1 MNNVALA
8 IFQSVIFTVMVLG
21 LLSLL
26 TNLVPGLVIIWAGAL
41 VYGIY
46 EITSKT
52 VTPGGII
59 LFVLITGLMAFG
71 SVVDN
76 ILMGATA
83 KQAGAS
89 WLAIGV
95 SMVAGI
101 AGSFI
106 PFLFPFGGLICAL
119 ASLFLVEV
127 IRLRN
132 WRDAMKSTKSMM
144 VGCGFSILARFGI
157 GILMI
162 LFWLVWV
169 VVG

>member
-1 MNNVALA
+1 MNSVGLAL
-8 IFQSVIFTVMVLG
+8 FQAVIFTVMVLG

-46 EITSKT
+46 E
-52 VTPGGII
+52 VTTQTYTAGGIV
-59 LFVLITGLMAFG
+59 LFVLITGLMLFG
-71 SVVDN
+71 SIVDN

-83 KQAGAS
+83 KQGGAS
-89 WLAIGV
+89 WLAIGI

-106 PFLFPFGGLICAL
+106 PFLFPFGGLICSLAAL
-119 ASLFLVEV
+119 FIVEA
-127 IRLRN
+127 IRLKN
-132 WRDAMKSTKSMM
+132 WREAVKSTKSMM
-144 VGCGFSILARFGI
+144 VGCGFSVLARFGI

-162 LFWLVWV
+162 LFWLIWV
-169 VVG
+169 VIG

>member
-1 MNNVALA
+1 MNSVALA
-8 IFQSVIFTVMVLG
+8 LFQSVIFTVMVLG

-46 EITSKT
+46 EVATQTYT
-52 VTPGGII
+52 VGGII

-83 KQAGAS
+83 KEAGAS
-89 WLAIGV
+89 WLAIGI
-95 SMVAGI
+95 SMLAGI
-101 AGSFI
+101 LGSFI

-119 ASLFLVEV
+119 AALFIVEV
-127 IRLRN
+127 IRLKN
-132 WRDAMKSTKSMM
+132 WQKAVHSAKSMM
-144 VGCGFSILARFGI
+144 VGCGFSVLARFGI

-162 LFWLVWV
+162 LFYLIWV
-169 VVG
+169 VIG

>member
-1 MNNVALA
+1 MESVALA
-8 IFQSVIFTVMVLG
+8 LFQSIVFTVMVLG

-26 TNLVPGLVIIWAGAL
+26 TNLVPGLVIMWLAAL

-46 EITSKT
+46 EVISNTYT
-52 VTPGGII
+52 TGGII

-71 SVVDN
+71 SVIDN

-89 WLAIGV
+89 WLAIGL

-119 ASLFLVEV
+119 AAIFIVEV

-132 WRDAMKSTKSMM
+132 WRAAVKSTKSMM
-144 VGCGFSILARFGI
+144 VGCGFSVLARFGI

-162 LFWLVWV
+162 LFWLIWV
-169 VVG
+169 VIR

>member
-1 MNNVALA
+1 MNSVALA
-8 IFQSVIFTVMVLG
+8 LFQAVIFTVMVVG

-26 TNLVPGLVIIWAGAL
+26 TNMVPGLVIIWAGAL

-46 EITSKT
+46 EVITQT
-52 VTPGGII
+52 YTAGGII

-83 KQAGAS
+83 KEAGAS
-89 WLAIGV
+89 WLAIGI
-95 SMVAGI
+95 SMVAGVV
-101 AGSFI
+101 GSFI

-119 ASLFLVEV
+119 LALFLVEV
-127 IRLRN
+127 IRLKN
-132 WRDAMKSTKSMM
+132 WRKAMNSAKSMAM
-144 VGCGFSILARFGI
+144 GCGFSVLARFGI

-169 VVG
+169 VIG

>member
-1 MNNVALA
+1 MNNVGLAL
-8 IFQSVIFTVMVLG
+8 FQAVIFTVMVLG

-46 EITSKT
+46 E
-52 VTPGGII
+52 VTTQTYTAGGIV
-59 LFVLITGLMAFG
+59 LFVLITGLMLFG
-71 SVVDN
+71 SIVDN

-83 KQAGAS
+83 KQGGAS
-89 WLAIGV
+89 WLAIGI

-106 PFLFPFGGLICAL
+106 PFLFPFGGLICSLAAL
-119 ASLFLVEV
+119 FIVEA
-127 IRLRN
+127 IRLKN
-132 WRDAMKSTKSMM
+132 WREAVKSTKSMM
-144 VGCGFSILARFGI
+144 VGCGFSVLARFGI

-162 LFWLVWV
+162 LFWLIWV
-169 VVG
+169 VIG

>member
-1 MNNVALA
+1 MNSVALA

-26 TNLVPGLVIIWAGAL
+26 TNMIPGLVIIWAGAL

-46 EITSKT
+46 EVITETYT
-52 VTPGGII
+52 VGGII
-59 LFVLITGLMAFG
+59 LFILITGLMIFG

-76 ILMGATA
+76 LLMGVTA
-83 KQAGAS
+83 KGAGAS
-89 WLAIGV
+89 WLAIGI
-95 SMVAGI
+95 SMVAGVL
-101 AGSFI
+101 GSFI

-119 ASLFLVEV
+119 LALFIVEA

-132 WRDAMKSTKSMM
+132 WRDALKSTKSM
-144 VGCGFSILARFGI
+144 VKGCGFAMLARFGI

-169 VVG
+169 VIG

>member
-1 MNNVALA
+1 MNTVALA

-46 EITSKT
+46 EVITKT
-52 VTPGGII
+52 YTIGGII
-59 LFVLITGLMAFG
+59 LFVAITGLMAFG

-89 WLAIGV
+89 WLAIGL
-95 SMVAGI
+95 SMLAGI

-106 PFLFPFGGLICAL
+106 PFLFPFGGLVCAL
-119 ASLFLVEV
+119 AALFIVEV
-127 IRLRN
+127 IRLKN

-162 LFWLVWV
+162 LLWLIWV
-169 VVG
+169 VIG

>member
-1 MNNVALA
+1 MNNIALA

-46 EITSKT
+46 E
-52 VTPGGII
+52 VTTKSYTGGGII

-83 KQAGAS
+83 KEAGAS
-89 WLAIGV
+89 WLAIGL
-95 SMVAGI
+95 SMVAGV

-119 ASLFLVEV
+119 AALFIVEI
-127 IRLRN
+127 IRLKN
-132 WRDAMKSTKSMM
+132 WRAAVKSAKSMM
-144 VGCGFSILARFGI
+144 VGCGFSVLARFGI

-162 LFWLVWV
+162 LFYLVWV
-169 VVG
+169 VIG

>member
-1 MNNVALA
+1 MNNVAIAL
-8 IFQSVIFTVMVLG
+8 FQAVIFTVMVVG
-21 LLSLL
+21 LFSLL

-46 EITSKT
+46 EVINQTYT
-52 VTPGGII
+52 AGGIV
-59 LFVLITGLMAFG
+59 LFIAITALMAFG

-83 KQAGAS
+83 KGAGAS
-89 WLAIGV
+89 WLAIGI

-101 AGSFI
+101 LGSFI

-119 ASLFLVEV
+119 LALFVVEV
-127 IRLRN
+127 IRLKN
-132 WRDAMKSTKSMM
+132 WKQALNSTKSMAM
-144 VGCGFSILARFGI
+144 GCGFSMLARFGI

-162 LFWLVWV
+162 LFYLVWV
-169 VVG
+169 LI